1 MSRAYDISDFAAFLR
16 KYGDSGRDRAG
27 RTEEPLRDG
36 SQRTRP
42 DRDRQQP
49 SSQSRNGYDWS
60 RTIYCGRSREYSLR
74 KSEVQA
80 LTDVGKF
87 RMVPADERARW
98 AAWVTSGRIEQTGS

>member
-49 SSQSRNGYDWS
+49 SGQARNGY
-60 RTIYCGRSREYSLR
+60 
-74 KSEVQA
+74 
-80 LTDVGKF
+80 VGKVLVGSTHDSF
-87 RMVPADERARW
+87 VYSSCERIRVANEYDLK
-98 AAWVTSGRIEQTGS
+98 VVDHKIPIPDLRIEYED